1 MNKKIMIFLLLLL
14 TVISSV
20 TATSLSKEEIISL
33 ALSNNKTLE
42 IAKLELQNSLNSS
55 SVNSLL
61 PSISLEAGVNLTGS
75 ILNKQLNMVTPT
87 AATSVSFAIS
97 SKDKYQRESNEL
109 AQLSAN
115 LGLEVSTSTVLQSVT
130 SSYWNTASS
139 FLAVQIAEKNLENS
153 NTTYENQKTKYE
165 NGKLSSLALSQAELA
180 VKDAQ
185 LSLENAKTTYES
197 SLSNLE
203 YLTGVQA
210 LSLTTPDFTSSSL
223 LPLETLYEL
232 CSQSLSYQ
240 KGSLAVE
247 QAKLTDKINH
257 NTLVSPTYSFS
268 AKVGISTSYSIS
280 YNNSW
285 TNNFSVADNSSLS
298 ATISIPLDHLFS
310 SSSASVTL
318 QNSKNTIEIQQ
329 LSLNNTLEELKNQV
343 KSSYNSIESNLRTQE
358 NTAEYLSLAK
368 SQLEK
373 TQESYE
379 HGYASFTELQTAQ
392 NAVFE
397 KEISLLQ
404 LQLNYHIALDNLAT
418 LLNTDTKN
426 ITK

>member
-1 MNKKIMIFLLLLL
+1 MNKKIVIFLLLLI
-14 TVISSV
+14 TVISSLM
-20 TATSLSKEEIISL
+20 ATSLSKEEIISL

-55 SVNSLL
+55 SVNTLL
-61 PSISLEAGVNLTGS
+61 PSISLESGINLTGS
-75 ILNKQLNMVTPT
+75 ILNKQLNVATPT
-87 AATSVSFAIS
+87 ASTTVSFTIS
-97 SKDKYQRESNEL
+97 SKDKYQSESKEL
-109 AQLSAN
+109 ASLSAN

-130 SSYWNTASS
+130 TSYWNTASS
-139 FLAVQIAEKNLENS
+139 FLAVQIAENNLETA
-153 NTTYENQKTKYE
+153 NTTCENQKAKYE
-165 NGKLSSLALSQAELA
+165 SGKLSSLALSQAELA

-203 YLTGVQA
+203 YLTGLQA
-210 LSLTTPDFTSSSL
+210 LSLATPDFTSSSL
-223 LPLETLYEL
+223 LPLEMLYEL

-268 AKVGISTSYSIS
+268 AKVGISTSYSLS
-280 YNNSW
+280 YNSSW
-285 TNNFSVADNSSLS
+285 TNNFSVTDNSSLS

-358 NTAEYLSLAK
+358 NTAEYLTLAK
-368 SQLEK
+368 TQLEK

-392 NAVFE
+392 NAVFV

-418 LLNTDTKN
+418 LLNTDIKN